1 MSQLCPICCSPSE
14 LVFDLPS
21 LPLTGVLV
29 EIESLY
35 KDPLLDN
42 ALMFCASCSHGFLAN
57 KFSYEILY
65 GGTKQSVTSS
75 SRLAREMNKVFESF
89 IVDVCPNLNSKT
101 VLEFGAGDLFLANR
115 LKFLTHK
122 YYAVE
127 PSLSAHQADERMSL
141 IGGGVLVEDAQ
152 RYIDTPID
160 IVIASHC
167 LEHLPDPRSVVRSL
181 AKLLPIDG
189 LFLIEV
195 PDFAPLISCSRFDLV
210 FHQHH
215 QYFTF
220 ASLSKLFASEGFG
233 LRACITNPK
242 GFGGG
247 SLLASFGRGVGLNF
261 DPTISKSVLLDS
273 LGLFRASVSNLRQQ
287 VEMMT
292 SVYKDRVFGWGASQL
307 VPILAYHLKS
317 DFSELAAIIDID
329 PIKSRYK
336 YPNLKVPIV
345 GPRDVDLTGCA
356 ILITA
361 LDYAEEI
368 ASNLPLGPKFVVQP
382 FANVGF

>member
-1 MSQLCPICCSPSE
+1 
-14 LVFDLPS
+14 
-21 LPLTGVLV
+21 
-29 EIESLY
+29 
-35 KDPLLDN
+35 
-42 ALMFCASCSHGFLAN
+42 
-57 KFSYEILY
+57 
-65 GGTKQSVTSS
+65 
-75 SRLAREMNKVFESF
+75 
-89 IVDVCPNLNSKT
+89 
-101 VLEFGAGDLFLANR
+101 
-115 LKFLTHK
+115 
-122 YYAVE
+122 
-127 PSLSAHQADERMSL
+127 
-141 IGGGVLVEDAQ
+141 
-152 RYIDTPID
+152 
-160 IVIASHC
+160 
-167 LEHLPDPRSVVRSL
+167 
-181 AKLLPIDG
+181 
-189 LFLIEV
+189 
-195 PDFAPLISCSRFDLV
+195 
-210 FHQHH
+210 
-215 QYFTF
+215 
-220 ASLSKLFASEGFG
+220 LFASEGFG

-261 DPTISKSVLLDS
+261 DPRISKSALLDS